1 MEGKKKR
8 GRGKEGIW
16 WLTVYLIDRG
26 EGGHVNAVNVM
37 NGDGRQR
44 RGGEVWPLLDKS
56 LKNNFYILIQ
66 FLDIIFLLKFKLP
79 IQTSMLKTIWL
90 MPRQAKEYRRPK
102 FIISNI

>member
-1 MEGKKKR
+1 MHKWKDEKRREMEGKKKR

-44 RGGEVWPLLDKS
+44 RGGEV
-56 LKNNFYILIQ
+56 
-66 FLDIIFLLKFKLP
+66 
-79 IQTSMLKTIWL
+79 
-90 MPRQAKEYRRPK
+90 
-102 FIISNI
+102 